1 MRHSLP
7 TPCAVLFTAVTFICF
22 FASSASAQFNST
34 NVGGFE
40 NLLGTSAANAA
51 NLAGALNTN
60 NSINGTIAGAA
71 NSSLSDLWIGFIGGS
86 YLGNIGSGS
95 HVSAIL
101 GGHANTISANSS
113 RAAILGGFANTASA
127 EMATV
132 VGGALN
138 NNRAINGTIA
148 GSSDSS
154 MADLWVGFIGGSYL
168 GNIGSGS
175 HVSAIVGGHGN
186 SISANSWRAV
196 VLGGFSN
203 TVSSVSAMV
212 GGGENNMISPNAFAS
227 FIGAGT
233 YNTASA
239 PGASVV
245 GGFANEA
252 AGTNSFAAG
261 TRAVAS
267 HDYSF
272 VWGGSPDTDTTS
284 FGNGTFTVRAPGGA
298 KFLTSV
304 ADGIGAQLVPSG
316 ASWTTLS
323 DSNVKTR
330 VTAIDHRQTLAKLA
344 ALPVTEWSYK
354 HDTKRRYIG
363 PMAQDFRAAFGL
375 GYDDKHISTI
385 DTDGVTMSAIKGLV
399 EELQEQD
406 NALDAREAQI
416 RKLESAVQELRE
428 HLGENRL

>member
-1 MRHSLP
+1 MAMLA
-7 TPCAVLFTAVTFICF
+7 AVVALLIV
-22 FASSASAQFNST
+22 ASSPLFAQ
-34 NVGGFE
+34 
-40 NLLGTSAANAA
+40 GTT
-51 NLAGALNTN
+51 NTN
-60 NSINGTIAGAA
+60 
-71 NSSLSDLWIGFIGGS
+71 GG
-86 YLGNIGSGS
+86 N
-95 HVSAIL
+95 
-101 GGHANTISANSS
+101 
-113 RAAILGGFANTASA
+113 
-127 EMATV
+127 
-132 VGGALN
+132 
-138 NNRAINGTIA
+138 
-148 GSSDSS
+148 
-154 MADLWVGFIGGSYL
+154 
-168 GNIGSGS
+168 
-175 HVSAIVGGHGN
+175 
-186 SISANSWRAV
+186 
-196 VLGGFSN
+196 
-203 TVSSVSAMV
+203 
-212 GGGENNMISPNAFAS
+212 AS

-233 YNTASA
+233 NNNILGPVNFSLIGAGRDNTINPSANNSVIIGGRTNTIGVNANRSTIAGGSTNFIGTASA
-239 PGASVV
+239 GSTIV
-245 GGFANEA
+245 GGDSNVISAINPALGSSLWATIGGGLNNLVGSNGSAATIGGGRLNEA
-252 AGTNSFAAG
+252 SATGATVPGGSFNIATGTNSFAAG
-261 TRAVAS
+261 TRAFAS
-267 HDYSF
+267 HANSF

-323 DSNVKTR
+323 DSNVKTG

-399 EELQEQD
+399 EELKEQD
-406 NALDAREAQI
+406 SALDAREAQI